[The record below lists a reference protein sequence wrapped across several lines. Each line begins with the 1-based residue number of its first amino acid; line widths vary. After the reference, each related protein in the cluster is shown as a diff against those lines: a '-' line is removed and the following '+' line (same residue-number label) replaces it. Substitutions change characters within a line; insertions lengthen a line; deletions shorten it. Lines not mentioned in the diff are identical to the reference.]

1 MSNVYFDFEAWLT
14 LAALITGIFWALEKW
29 VWSKRRPAQQKPNW
43 AVDFARSFFPVLLA
57 VLVIRAFVVEP
68 FRIPSRSMVPT
79 LLVGDFILVN
89 KFEYGLRLPVF
100 HTEILDLGA
109 PERGDVMVF
118 RYPEDPSMDYIKRV
132 IGLPGD
138 TIAYR
143 GNQLYVNG
151 EPVPKKPVGLYTG
164 DGAPPRAVTRL
175 WLENLPDGPTH
186 PLLNVVGRPGPQQ
199 MKVTV
204 PPHHYFVMGDNRD
217 NSADS
222 RVWGF
227 VPEKNLVGEAFM
239 IWLSIDFDDFDIRWS
254 RIGNSID

>member
-1 MSNVYFDFEAWLT
+1 MNNITMDFEAWLSI
-14 LAALITGIFWALEKW
+14 AAIITGILWALDKW
-29 VWSKRRPAQQKPNW
+29 VWEKHRSSERRANW
-43 AVDFARSFFPVLLA
+43 VVDFARSFFPILLA
-57 VLVIRAFVVEP
+57 VLVLRTFVVEP

-100 HTEILDLGA
+100 HTEILDLGE

-118 RYPEDPSMDYIKRV
+118 RYPGDPSVDYIKRV

-143 GNQLYVNG
+143 NGHLYVNDKLVPV
-151 EPVPKKPVGLYTG
+151 EPIGLYTG
-164 DGAPPRAVTRL
+164 DGAPDVMTRL
-175 WLENLPDGPTH
+175 EVETLPGDIEH
-186 PLLNVVGRPGPQQ
+186 PILDELSRPGPQQ
-199 MKVTV
+199 PTVTV

-222 RVWGF
+222 RIWGF
-227 VPEKNLVGEAFM
+227 VPEDNLVGEAFM
-239 IWLSIDFDDFDIRWS
+239 IWLSIDYDDWDIRWS
-254 RIGNSID
+254 RIGSTID

>member
-1 MSNVYFDFEAWLT
+1 MNNITMDFEAWLA
-14 LAALITGIFWALEKW
+14 LAAIVTGIFWALDKW
-29 VWSKRRPAQQKPNW
+29 VWEKRRAQGRRANW
-43 AVDFARSFFPVLLA
+43 VVDFARSFFPILLVVLL
-57 VLVIRAFVVEP
+57 LRGFVVEP

-89 KFEYGLRLPVF
+89 KFEYGLRLPVL
-100 HTEILDLGA
+100 HTEFLDLGQ

-118 RYPEDPSMDYIKRV
+118 RYPNNPSVDYNKRV

-143 GNQLYVNG
+143 HNQLFVNG
-151 EPVPKKPVGLYTG
+151 ELVPVKPIGLYTG
-164 DGAPPRAVTRL
+164 DGAPPIPTRL
-175 WLENLPDGPTH
+175 SIETLPGDYEH
-186 PLLNVVGRPGPQQ
+186 PILDELGRPGPQQ
-199 MKVTV
+199 PTIKV
-204 PPHHYFVMGDNRD
+204 PPHHFFVMGDNRD

-239 IWLSIDFDDFDIRWS
+239 IWLSIDYDSLGIRWS
-254 RIGNSID
+254 RIGNIID